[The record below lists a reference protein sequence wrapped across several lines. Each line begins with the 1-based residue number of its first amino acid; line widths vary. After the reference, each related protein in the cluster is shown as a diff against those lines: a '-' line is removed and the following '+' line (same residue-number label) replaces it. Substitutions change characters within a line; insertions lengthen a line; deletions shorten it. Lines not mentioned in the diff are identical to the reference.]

1 MDLFIY
7 VETKMER
14 KSRKTFMTKTLN
26 QTRGEIFKNSFI
38 AALGLFCFGVGVY
51 ISIQANIGVAPWDAF
66 YLGVSNTFGF
76 KYGNISVATSFII
89 LAMDLLL
96 GERIGIGS
104 IFDAI
109 IVGKTVDLLN
119 YIDPLPKQDSFAMGL
134 VYMVVALFIMGFSQ
148 YLYMTAS
155 LCCGPRDSMLVAFGK
170 RLKQI
175 PIGAVSVM
183 IMLVV
188 LFLGWKLGGPIG
200 VGTIIATLGTGPS
213 MQFAFNTMKFDPLEV
228 KHQDVIASF
237 KVLIKGKL

>member
-1 MDLFIY
+1 
-7 VETKMER
+7 
-14 KSRKTFMTKTLN
+14 MTKTLN
-26 QTRGEIFKNSFI
+26 QSRGEIIKNSFI
-38 AALGLFCFGVGVY
+38 AALGLFTFGIGVY
-51 ISIQANIGVAPWDAF
+51 VSIQANIGVAPWDAF

-76 KYGNISVATSFII
+76 KYGNISVVASFVI
-89 LAMDLLL
+89 LAMDLML

-119 YIDPLPKQDSFAMGL
+119 YIDPFPKQDNFAIGL
-134 VYMVVALFIMGFSQ
+134 VYMIVALFIMGFSQ

-170 RLKQI
+170 RLKKI

-188 LFLGWKLGGPIG
+188 LFLGWRLGGPIG
-200 VGTIIATLGTGPS
+200 IGTIIAALGMGPA
-213 MQFAFNTMKFDPLEV
+213 MQFAFNVMKFDALDV
-228 KHQDVIASF
+228 KHQDIITSF

>member
-1 MDLFIY
+1 
-7 VETKMER
+7 
-14 KSRKTFMTKTLN
+14 MTKTLN
-26 QTRGEIFKNSFI
+26 QSRGEIVKNSFI

-51 ISIQANIGVAPWDAF
+51 ISIQANIGVAPWDTF

-76 KYGNISVATSFII
+76 KYGNISVAASFII
-89 LAMDLLL
+89 LAMDLML

-104 IFDAI
+104 ILDAI

-119 YIDPLPKQDSFAMGL
+119 ALDLLPKQDNFAMGV

-170 RLKQI
+170 RLKKV
-175 PIGAVSVM
+175 PIGAISVM

-188 LFLGWKLGGPIG
+188 LFLGWRLGGPIG
-200 VGTIIATLGTGPS
+200 VGTIIATLGTGPA
-213 MQFAFNTMKFDPLEV
+213 MQFAFHTMKFDPLEV
-228 KHQDVIASF
+228 KHQDIIGSF
-237 KVLIKGKL
+237 KVLVKSESK